1 MVIIKLTISLLWFQ
15 FQSIISL
22 EPHFI
27 WLHEEKSI
35 KESFVLQ
42 IIATLI
48 VLVTAKPIEI
58 DEDHADIGAVSESS
72 ADGHQFGD
80 RLNPYAPTTPRD
92 AANLYSLS
100 YIQDNYPDQPVQE
113 DPEAPPKTKRSLESD
128 ISANKHFFDDIFNGF
143 KRNVRK
149 ALPNTDGSTNTSIAT
164 PVPTIAISDL
174 LHSVENTLFHSAQ
187 NLAIANA
194 TNTTSFNSSET
205 STVISLPISLPTPM
219 PVISTANEEAPS
231 TTYSNCEHILE
242 RLQRSENDGVP
253 APEGESVKSLPA
265 NGGLSL
271 LSPIVFSAAHT
282 DPANILQG
290 HIEATEETPIAT
302 TFETTLANITIIQTI
317 NSTQTIPTVD
327 GHREQE
333 QHITLFSAAD
343 GVFPIL
349 PSVPLAHYDATT
361 EVSSSGSSSTSASSI
376 SSKSSDSNSS
386 SSSSEESHDSKKKCS
401 EDSSSEESSE
411 EVKKCLEKLVVPIV
425 DSKKTSPTEPSTTTE
440 TLAEKEKKV
449 EILKQKIAEV
459 AADPV
464 ILTQGI

>member
-1 MVIIKLTISLLWFQ
+1 M
-15 FQSIISL
+15 
-22 EPHFI
+22 
-27 WLHEEKSI
+27 
-35 KESFVLQ
+35 
-42 IIATLI
+42 
-48 VLVTAKPIEI
+48 LVTAKPIEI

-100 YIQDNYPDQPVQE
+100 YVQDNYPDQPVQD

-128 ISANKHFFDDIFNGF
+128 ISANQHFFDDIFNGF

-149 ALPNTDGSTNTSIAT
+149 ALPTDESSSNTSVAS
-164 PVPTIAISDL
+164 PVPTIAINDL
-174 LHSVENTLFHSAQ
+174 LHAVENTLFHSAQ

-205 STVISLPISLPTPM
+205 STVISLPISLPTPV
-219 PVISTANEEAPS
+219 PVISTAEEEAP
-231 TTYSNCEHILE
+231 TTTNSPCEEILE
-242 RLQRSENDGVP
+242 RLQRSEEDGVL
-253 APEGESVKSLPA
+253 APEGESIKSLST
-265 NGGLSL
+265 NGGLTL
-271 LSPIVFSAAHT
+271 LSPIAFSPPHADA
-282 DPANILQG
+282 ANILQE
-290 HIEATEETPIAT
+290 HIEATEDTPIAT

-317 NSTQTIPTVD
+317 NSTQTIPTVN
-327 GHREQE
+327 GHRDQT
-333 QHITLFSAAD
+333 QHITLFSAGD

-361 EVSSSGSSSTSASSI
+361 EGSSNSSGSNSSSS
-376 SSKSSDSNSS
+376 SSSDSNLS
-386 SSSSEESHDSKKKCS
+386 SSSSEESHQRKKKCS
-401 EDSSSEESSE
+401 EKSSSEESSSEESSE
-411 EVKKCLEKLVVPIV
+411 EVKKCLEKLVVPI
-425 DSKKTSPTEPSTTTE
+425 DASKTTLSTEPSTPSTTTE

-449 EILKQKIAEV
+449 EILKEKIAEV

>member
-1 MVIIKLTISLLWFQ
+1 M
-15 FQSIISL
+15 
-22 EPHFI
+22 
-27 WLHEEKSI
+27 
-35 KESFVLQ
+35 
-42 IIATLI
+42 
-48 VLVTAKPIEI
+48 LVTAKPIEI
-58 DEDHADIGAVSESS
+58 DEDNADIGAVSESS

-80 RLNPYAPTTPRD
+80 RLNPYEPTTPRD

-100 YIQDNYPDQPVQE
+100 YVQDNYPDQPVQE

-149 ALPNTDGSTNTSIAT
+149 ALPADEGSSNTSIPA
-164 PVPTIAISDL
+164 PVPTIAINDL
-174 LHSVENTLFHSAQ
+174 LHAVENTLFHSAQ

-205 STVISLPISLPTPM
+205 STVISLPISLPTPV
-219 PVISTANEEAPS
+219 PVMSTADEEAPIATNS
-231 TTYSNCEHILE
+231 PCEKALD
-242 RLQRSENDGVP
+242 RLQRSGDDGVP
-253 APEGESVKSLPA
+253 APEGESVESLQV
-265 NGGLSL
+265 NGSLTL
-271 LSPIVFSAAHT
+271 LSPIVFSAPHT
-282 DPANILQG
+282 DAANILQE

-327 GHREQE
+327 GHRDQE

-343 GVFPIL
+343 GVFPVL

-361 EVSSSGSSSTSASSI
+361 EGSSTSSS
-376 SSKSSDSNSS
+376 SSSSDSNSS
-386 SSSSEESHDSKKKCS
+386 SSSSEESHDRKKKCS
-401 EDSSSEESSE
+401 EESSSSSSEESSA
-411 EVKKCLEKLVVPIV
+411 EVNKCLEKLVVPI
-425 DSKKTSPTEPSTTTE
+425 DASRKTSSTEPSITTE

-449 EILKQKIAEV
+449 EILKEKIAEV

>member
-1 MVIIKLTISLLWFQ
+1 M
-15 FQSIISL
+15 
-22 EPHFI
+22 
-27 WLHEEKSI
+27 
-35 KESFVLQ
+35 
-42 IIATLI
+42 
-48 VLVTAKPIEI
+48 LVTAKPIEI
-58 DEDHADIGAVSESS
+58 DEDNADIGAVSESS

-80 RLNPYAPTTPRD
+80 RLNPYEPTTPRD

-100 YIQDNYPDQPVQE
+100 YVQDNYPDQPVQE

-149 ALPNTDGSTNTSIAT
+149 ALSADEGSSNTSIPA
-164 PVPTIAISDL
+164 PVPTIAINDL
-174 LHSVENTLFHSAQ
+174 LHAVENTLFHSAQ

-194 TNTTSFNSSET
+194 TNTTSFNSSES
-205 STVISLPISLPTPM
+205 STVISLPISLPTPV
-219 PVISTANEEAPS
+219 PVMSTADEEAPV
-231 TTYSNCEHILE
+231 TTNSPCEKALD
-242 RLQRSENDGVP
+242 RLQRSGDDGVP
-253 APEGESVKSLPA
+253 APEGESVESLQV
-265 NGGLSL
+265 NGSLTL
-271 LSPIVFSAAHT
+271 LSPIVFSAPHT
-282 DPANILQG
+282 DAANILQE

-327 GHREQE
+327 GHRDQE

-343 GVFPIL
+343 GVFPVL

-361 EVSSSGSSSTSASSI
+361 EGSSTSSS
-376 SSKSSDSNSS
+376 SSSSDSNSS
-386 SSSSEESHDSKKKCS
+386 SSSSEESHDRKKKCS
-401 EDSSSEESSE
+401 EESSSSSSEESSA
-411 EVKKCLEKLVVPIV
+411 EVNKCLEKLVVPI
-425 DSKKTSPTEPSTTTE
+425 DASRKTSSTEPSITTE

-449 EILKQKIAEV
+449 EILKEKIAEV